1 MGVRLRY
8 VDMRFIVRVISMIVI
23 VSIVVMAMVVIV
35 VMMVMRVLRRVPG
48 HNGIPESGAPISW
61 NPLKTL

>member
-1 MGVRLRY
+1 MC
-8 VDMRFIVRVISMIVI
+8 FIVRMISMIVI
-23 VSIVVMAMVVIV
+23 VVIV